1 MTPIIEISHE
11 DRTGGIATK
20 SKYIDGAVLSIVRL
34 KDKDRN
40 TGEQFDNSDIE
51 EELAHIIFKD
61 KSSINITIN
70 LLTILLENF
79 DETQEG
85 EDE

>member
-11 DRTGGIATK
+11 DRTGAIATK

-34 KDKDRN
+34 KDKDLN
-40 TGEQFDNSDIE
+40 TGEQFDNSDVE

-79 DETQEG
+79 DEIQ
-85 EDE
+85 EDENE

>member
-1 MTPIIEISHE
+1 MIPIIEISHE
-11 DRTGGIATK
+11 DRTGAIATK
-20 SKYIDGAVLSIVRL
+20 FRHNDGAMLSIVRL

-40 TGEQFDNSDIE
+40 TGEQFNNTDVE

-79 DETQEG
+79 DEMQEG